1 MDFTERKRRHLER
14 REAFQRFRT
23 LANEVSDLSKQVLA
37 CHEHDRELSERLEGV
52 RTEMH
57 AVLIRYEELVGTD
70 DDDEWG
76 K

>member
-37 CHEHDRELSERLEGV
+37 CHEHDRELSERLDLNQALKKHN
-52 RTEMH
+52 RRNFT
-57 AVLIRYEELVGTD
+57 
-70 DDDEWG
+70 
-76 K
+76 